1 MRACSGRGPGAG
13 RAIRVQDF
21 PQPRAILGNLLPPS
35 PGFRYRRVPLTFGTI
50 LLAAA
55 AAEPL
60 SAQTQFLPDRALFEP
75 LVADMK
81 EPSFY
86 GGVRR
91 VNFSGPATPSSGQ
104 KTMEAG
110 VTGFGRT
117 FELWEICWND
127 VCDGLQVGGFA
138 GVFSQ
143 FNLSVRTA
151 DLNVERR
158 SLSYEAIDALLALDV
173 GVGPFD
179 GRVYGGSQY
188 IFSTTLG
195 LDRRLVQWGGELRS
209 PSLRTGAAG
218 SQADV
223 VGLAAADF
231 RSFEQH
237 GWRTTSSLKTG
248 FESRTAGGGASVR
261 LLAVY
266 LDGFMPFGQFF
277 TDTRMQNLGGEI
289 QLHF

>member
-1 MRACSGRGPGAG
+1 M
-13 RAIRVQDF
+13 
-21 PQPRAILGNLLPPS
+21 
-35 PGFRYRRVPLTFGTI
+35 
-50 LLAAA
+50 
-55 AAEPL
+55 
-60 SAQTQFLPDRALFEP
+60 
-75 LVADMK
+75 
-81 EPSFY
+81 
-86 GGVRR
+86 
-91 VNFSGPATPSSGQ
+91 
-104 KTMEAG
+104 
-110 VTGFGRT
+110 TGFGGT

-151 DLNVERR
+151 DLINTDYATGVQVNGRRENWSARVRVLHQSSHLGDEFLLNNPDMERR
-158 SLSYEAIDALLALDV
+158 SLSYEAIDAVLGLEV

-209 PSLRTGAAG
+209 PSLRTGTAG

-237 GWRTTSSLKTG
+237 EWRTTSSVKTG
-248 FESRTAGGGASVR
+248 FEFRTAGGGSAVR

-266 LDGFMPFGQFF
+266 LDGFMPPGQFF
-277 TDTRMQNLGGEI
+277 TDTRMQNLGSEI